1 MAKHN
6 LEEDYAILR
15 RKYEKLAASM
25 AQFENLPETLREI
38 KDNAV
43 RQIHSVQYVQSQNT
57 PAH

>member
-1 MAKHN
+1 MAKQN

-38 KDNAV
+38 MDDAV
-43 RQIHSVQYVQSQNT
+43 RQILSLIHI
-57 PAH
+57 